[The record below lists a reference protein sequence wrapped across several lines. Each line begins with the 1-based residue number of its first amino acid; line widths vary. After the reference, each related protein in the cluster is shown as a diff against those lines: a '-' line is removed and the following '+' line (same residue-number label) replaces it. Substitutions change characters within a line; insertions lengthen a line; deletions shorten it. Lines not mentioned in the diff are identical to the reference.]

1 MINPQK
7 PNIIR
12 FLTVKSET
20 FFVDT
25 SFTIRQFMEKADFH
39 KFTVVPILDKDGFFI
54 GTISEGDILRHIKN
68 AEGFDVKAAEGTYIM
83 DISRYRSY
91 SAAKVSA
98 DIDDIFRLLTA
109 QNFVPL
115 VDDRG
120 AFIGIIKR
128 RSVMGYFF
136 DLVKEQE
143 SSSD

>member
-1 MINPQK
+1 MDNVSK

-12 FLTVKSET
+12 FLTLKSET

-39 KFTVVPILDKDGFFI
+39 KFTVVPILDKDGIFV
-54 GTISEGDILRHIKN
+54 GTVSEGDVLRYIKN
-68 AEGFDVKAAEGTYIM
+68 AENFDVKQAEGTYIM
-83 DISRYRSY
+83 DIARYRSY
-91 SAAKVSA
+91 VSAKVDA

-128 RSVMGYFF
+128 RSVMEYFF
-136 DLVKEQE
+136 ELAKEQE
-143 SSSD
+143 TPND